1 MNIDLGN
8 VTSEHIKNNVQA
20 NKFWYLIIDC
30 DTEVTKIWL
39 KGYEFVAYTTVMQ
52 IWLPCIYEFHD
63 FPINNY
69 FIARDAFLA

>member
-8 VTSEHIKNNVQA
+8 VTWEQIKNNVPA

-30 DTEVTKIWL
+30 DTKATKIWL

-63 FPINNY
+63 FLINNY
-69 FIARDAFLA
+69 FIARDAFL

>member
-8 VTSEHIKNNVQA
+8 VTWEQIKNNVPA

-39 KGYEFVAYTTVMQ
+39 KGHEFVAYTTVMQ

-63 FPINNY
+63 FLINNP
-69 FIARDAFLA
+69 FVARDAFL